1 MNKETQKLMFS
12 SNSAEWSTPKNFYEK
27 LNNRF
32 QFDLDPCC
40 TKETSKCEEFYTEE
54 DDGLTK
60 SWSGKRVFMNPPY
73 GRGIDKWIEKAY
85 KEGQKLN
92 TQVVCLIPARTDTKY
107 WHKFCMKASEIYF
120 VKGRLHFENKGAE
133 QTNAAPFPS
142 AVVIFRGPPIV
153 GMSTENLRVGAMD
166 SK

>member
-120 VKGRLHFENKGAE
+120 VKGRLHFENKGAK

-153 GMSTENLRVGAMD
+153 GMPPENLRVGAMD